1 MSTLEVG
8 KSLKDTD
15 TLWRYLSL
23 DKFIDLVESNT
34 LFFTPLAWYSK
45 TDPFEGYV
53 PQIAIETMASI
64 SRKYRDQH
72 LVVIDRL
79 ERTIPTNAPPEIQGQ
94 LRQLRENTEAHLPT
108 MREVVK
114 NIMNC
119 TMVNCWNKS
128 EYESEGMWG
137 LYSRGGVA
145 IKTSVGALRRAL
157 SHGDKTPVIHIG
169 SVKYLD
175 FNDPNLKPADCVSED
190 GHIMCVTKRIAY
202 EHEKEVRMFITR
214 QHAANHAELLK
225 PESMK
230 VPVDLQAIL
239 EAVVI
244 SPFATETLER
254 SVRAVCKWAG
264 VNQEIVSRSNLLD
277 NCEYLLDAYNK

>member
-1 MSTLEVG
+1 MATLEVG

-45 TDPFEGYV
+45 TDPFEGYA
-53 PQIAIETMASI
+53 PQVAINAMASI
-64 SRKYRDQH
+64 SRSYRDQH
-72 LVVIDRL
+72 LVVVDRL
-79 ERTIPTNAPPEIQGQ
+79 ERTIPPNAPAEIREQ
-94 LRQLRENTEAHLPT
+94 LRQLRVNTEAHLPT
-108 MREVVK
+108 MREIVK
-114 NIMNC
+114 NIMTC

-128 EYESEGMWG
+128 GYESEGLWG

-157 SHGDKTPVIHIG
+157 NSGAKTPVIHIG

-175 FNDPNLKPADCVSED
+175 FNDPNLKPSDCLSAD
-190 GHIMCVTKRIAY
+190 GHVMCMTKRIAY

-214 QHAANHAELLK
+214 ERPENHLELLE
-225 PESMK
+225 PESAR
-230 VPVDLQAIL
+230 VSVDVHSML
-239 EAVVI
+239 ESVVV
-244 SPFATETLER
+244 SPFASETTER
-254 SVRAVCKWAG
+254 SVRAVCRWCG
-264 VNQEIVSRSNLLD
+264 VNESIISRSNLLD
-277 NCEYLLDAYNK
+277 NCEYLLDAYK